1 MDTADPPTVA
11 AETEAARALRSCV
24 GPRRAEVLDLVA
36 RGATTKEIAA
46 ALGISPETAHDHVTL
61 LLHGFGVRN
70 RTALACLYHGGTPVH
85 GGRPPRAFWRRIARE
100 D

>member
-46 ALGISPETAHDHVTL
+46 ALGISPETVHDHVTL

-85 GGRPPRAFWRRIARE
+85 GGRPPRDARRRTGRE
-100 D
+100 E